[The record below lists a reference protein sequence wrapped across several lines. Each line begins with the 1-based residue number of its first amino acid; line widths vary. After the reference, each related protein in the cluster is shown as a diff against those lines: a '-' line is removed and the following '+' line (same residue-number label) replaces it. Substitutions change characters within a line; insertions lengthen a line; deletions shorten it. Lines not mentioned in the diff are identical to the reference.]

1 VKHLLISLICVIL
14 IAIFATQ
21 GISLNAQADD
31 PIPTSE
37 IIIDAAGICPE
48 YPGGLAAPSPT
59 VNEEDIA
66 LMQESVVS
74 APNVAD
80 GGSGFVMY
88 PENFRQIYGLYVYG
102 VEPET
107 PVTVHYNVNYY
118 GFHAENNEDGV
129 PARYFALLNEEFIPL
144 GEEGVLHRD
153 LILPPGEDF
162 TIPIQLPAL
171 APGLHDLVVI
181 GIAEPDS
188 EPLFLASIREGD
200 MNLLSF
206 RITIVAG
213 DPSQLSENDPR
224 AYTLLSE
231 GLPELELADDRSFLP
246 VWFVVGRRTD
256 PWTMREA
263 APTLKLPPNAEVT
276 YAIHLAY
283 SAYATKY
290 GPDYEGEPFAFA
302 NPDSTRFALILFE
315 GANPIP
321 IVGDDL
327 VFYGEVPRDIP
338 FGRLEMKTTVPEAGI
353 RNLVAV
359 RIDNPGQ
366 SLCKYIDPWLFGIH
380 AYKVTIEAD
389 TGE

>member
-1 VKHLLISLICVIL
+1 MSNLICAIL
-14 IAIFATQ
+14 IFSFGTQ
-21 GISLNAQADD
+21 VIPVDGQEDD
-31 PIPTSE
+31 PIPTPE
-37 IIIDAAGICPE
+37 TIIDSAGICPE
-48 YPGGLAAPSPT
+48 YPGGLAAPPST
-59 VNEEDIA
+59 IDEEAIE
-66 LMQESVVS
+66 LMEESVVS
-74 APNVAD
+74 GSNVAD

-88 PENFRQIYGLYVYG
+88 PENYRQIYGLYVYG
-102 VEPET
+102 VEAEA
-107 PVTVHYNVNYY
+107 PVTVHYNINYY

-144 GEEGVLHRD
+144 GEGGVLHRD

-162 TIPIQLPAL
+162 RIPIQLPAL
-171 APGLHDLVVI
+171 APGLYDLVVI

-188 EPLFLASIREGD
+188 GPLFLGSIREGD
-200 MNLLSF
+200 INLLST

-213 DPSQLSENDPR
+213 DPSQISEDDPR
-224 AYTLLSE
+224 AYTLFSE

-263 APTLKLPPNAEVT
+263 TSTLKLPPNGEVT

-290 GPDYEGEPFAFA
+290 GPDYEGEPFPYA

-327 VFYGEVPRDIP
+327 VFYGEVPRDIH
-338 FGRLEMKTTVPEAGI
+338 FGRLEVLTTAPASGI
-353 RNLVAV
+353 KNLVAV

-366 SLCKYIDPWLFGIH
+366 NLCKYIDPWAFGIH